1 MIIRDIFVKSID
13 RDLKGVIKV
22 GQAEDENI
30 KQELEEYVVTKE
42 LQKHFAVF
50 FDHYKKGISG
60 RTDKMGVWISGFFGS
75 GKSHFL
81 KIISYILENKT
92 VDGVPAIEFFERD
105 RKITD
110 SMVLADMKL
119 AANTP
124 STVILF
130 NIDSKSESTG
140 KKDKEA
146 ILSVFL
152 KVFNEKLGFCGAYPH
167 VADLER
173 RLTDEGKYTEFQEKF
188 EEITGD
194 SWLEERTAID
204 FIQDELV
211 EALSAIGFMSE
222 DAARNWCEKATEPYA
237 LSIDRFA
244 ALIKK
249 YIDGKGKNHHLIFLV
264 DEIGQYVG
272 DDTDLML
279 NLQTVTEDLGTACG
293 GKAWV
298 IVTSQQDIDS
308 ITKVKGRDFSKIQGR
323 FDTRLSLSS
332 ADVAEVI
339 RKRILDKNETGRSSL
354 AMLYDDK
361 ATVIKN
367 LILFN
372 DDAEKKLYSSRD
384 DFAITYPFVPYQF
397 NLLGSVLTAV
407 RTYGASGKHLADG
420 ERSMLAL
427 FKESAMRL
435 EYQELGAIVPF
446 YMFYGA
452 LEEFIDHSHRGVI
465 TKALDNEKLNPDHE
479 KECFDVNVLKVL
491 FMIKY
496 VKEIKA
502 TVENITSLMVSNI
515 NDDRMELQQK
525 VEDALKR
532 LIKQT
537 LVQKST
543 GETYVF
549 LTNEEQEINRAVEN
563 QNVEQSEITAK
574 VSELVFD
581 GLYSESKYRAPEL
594 KGRYSYG
601 FNRFVDNR
609 PHKANQSF
617 ALTLRVLTPNTDE
630 ITDEST
636 LRIISGQSTSVLV
649 VLPDDSSFLDEITMS
664 IKIEKFLTNEASKAA
679 TKYEQIKADK
689 RVELR
694 ERKEQSRLFLEEAFK
709 AADIYVNGDKI
720 QSSAKDVS
728 ARINEAMGKLAS
740 AVYSKLSYIDTPVS
754 DSDIRGVF
762 RDNAQ
767 QLTLGGESAEINRLA
782 VNDVADYI
790 ARSSAR
796 HVKTSMKT
804 LMDRFMAPPYGFI
817 EADVQWLVAK
827 LFRDGEIAF
836 YVNNE
841 MVSLVSKSADDLYRY
856 VTRKEYLEK
865 LMTEKR
871 VKANEKQKK
880 AVRAVMKDLL
890 NYTCPSDD
898 DDTIMSDFMK
908 RAANLKTDL
917 EKLEIIYNNQ
927 PAYPCRKII
936 TEGKKLLIDDL
947 DCKYPAEF
955 FTTVASIQDD
965 LLDFAEDYEPVKK
978 FFVGEQKGIWD
989 TSLKLMKIYNESKTY
1004 IVDKDVEAAVSA
1016 INAILRKP
1024 NPFSDIYKLPDLND
1038 KFREAY
1044 AKLVLT
1050 EQAPVL
1056 ETIKEARE
1064 RVFEE
1069 LNASHIKQKLSGRVI
1084 SSFDD
1089 ISDRAT
1095 HCNNMATLKN
1105 IRHETDALKV
1115 RLLNEITAEEE
1126 KYLAKQASKAAA
1138 ESTEIEAPVTPVH
1151 EQRRHKTV
1159 SIKTLTGRSTWRI
1172 ESDDDIQKYLTELEK
1187 KLKGEIVNNTI
1198 VNVEL

>member
-1 MIIRDIFVKSID
+1 MIIRDIFSKPID

-42 LQKHFAVF
+42 LQKHFATF
-50 FDHYKKGISG
+50 FSNYKRGING

-81 KIISYILENKT
+81 KIISYILENRT
-92 VDGVPAIEFFERD
+92 VDGVPAIEYFERD
-105 RKITD
+105 RKIAD

-173 RLTDEGKYTEFQEKF
+173 KLTEEGKYEQFKSKF
-188 EEITGD
+188 EEISGD

-211 EALSAIGFMSE
+211 ETLVAINFMSE
-222 DAARNWCEKATEPYA
+222 EAAQRWCDKATEPYS
-237 LSIDRFA
+237 LSIERFA
-244 ALIKK
+244 ELIKK
-249 YIDGKGKNHHLIFLV
+249 YIDSKERNHHLIFLV

-339 RKRILDKNETGRSSL
+339 RKRILDKNETGKTSL
-354 AMLYDDK
+354 SVLYDDK

-372 DDAEKKLYSSRD
+372 DDAEKKLYSGRD

-435 EYQELGAIVPF
+435 ENKELGAIVPF

-465 TKALDNEKLNPDHE
+465 TKALDIEKLNPEHE
-479 KECFDVNVLKVL
+479 TDCFDVNVLKVL

-502 TVENITSLMVSNI
+502 TVENITSLMVSDI
-515 NDDRMELQQK
+515 NEDRIELKQK
-525 VEDALKR
+525 VETALKR

-537 LVQKST
+537 LVQKSA

-563 QNVEQSEITAK
+563 QNIEQGEITAK

-594 KGRYSYG
+594 KGRYTYG
-601 FNRFVDNR
+601 FNRFVDSR
-609 PHKANQSF
+609 PHKANQNF
-617 ALTLRVLTPNTDE
+617 ALTLKVLTPNSDE
-630 ITDEST
+630 IHDDTT
-636 LRIISGQSTSVLV
+636 LRMLSGQNTSVLV
-649 VLPDDSSFLDEITMS
+649 VLPDDTAFLDEIAMS
-664 IKIEKFLTNEASKAA
+664 IKINKFLTSEASKAA

-694 ERKEQSRLFLEEAFK
+694 EHNEQSRIFLEEALK

-720 QSSAKDVS
+720 QPSAKDVS
-728 ARINEAMGKLAS
+728 TRINEALGA
-740 AVYSKLSYIDTPVS
+740 AVYNKLGYIDTPTS
-754 DSDIRGVF
+754 DSDIKAIF
-762 RDNAQ
+762 RDKGQ
-767 QLTLGGESAEINRLA
+767 QLTLGGTNSEVNKLA
-782 VNDVADYI
+782 LNEVGDYI
-790 ARSSAR
+790 ARNSAR

-804 LMDRFMAPPYGFI
+804 LMERFMAPPYGFI

-827 LFRDGEIAF
+827 LFKDGEIAF

-841 MVSLVSKSADDLYRY
+841 MVSLISKSADDLYRF

-871 VKANEKQKK
+871 VKANDRQKK

-890 NYTCPSDD
+890 TYTCPSDD
-898 DDTIMSDFMK
+898 DDTIMNAFMK
-908 RAANLKTDL
+908 RADNLKNDL
-917 EKLEIIYNNQ
+917 EKLEIMYNNQ

-936 TEGKKLLIDDL
+936 TNGKKLLIDVL
-947 DCKYPAEF
+947 DCKYPTEF
-955 FTTVASIQDD
+955 FSLVDQTQDD
-965 LLDFAEDYEPVKK
+965 FLDFAEDYEPIKK
-978 FFVGEQKGIWD
+978 FFAGDQVKIWD
-989 TSLKLMKIYNESKTY
+989 NSLNLMKIYDESKTY
-1004 IVDKDVEAAVSA
+1004 IVNKDVESAVTA
-1016 INAILRKP
+1016 IKAILYKD
-1024 NPFSDIYKLPDLND
+1024 NPFSDIYKLPDLNN
-1038 KFREAY
+1038 KFRTAY
-1044 AKLVLT
+1044 MVLVKA

-1056 ETIKEARE
+1056 DTINEARK
-1064 RVFEE
+1064 RVFDV
-1069 LNASHIKQKLSGRVI
+1069 LNASRCKDKFYNRVLNG
-1084 SSFDD
+1084 FDD
-1089 ISDRAT
+1089 LHEKAT
-1095 HCNNMATLKN
+1095 HCNNVATLKN
-1105 IRHETDALKV
+1105 IRYEADALKV
-1115 RLLNEITAEEE
+1115 RLLNEIQAEDNRI
-1126 KYLAKQASKAAA
+1126 LAAEQAAA
-1138 ESTEIEAPVTPVH
+1138 ITQS
-1151 EQRRHKTV
+1151 
-1159 SIKTLTGRSTWRI
+1159 
-1172 ESDDDIQKYLTELEK
+1172 
-1187 KLKGEIVNNTI
+1187 
-1198 VNVEL
+1198 

>member
-1 MIIRDIFVKSID
+1 MIIRDIFSKPID

-42 LQKHFAVF
+42 LQKHFATF
-50 FDHYKKGISG
+50 FSNYKRGING

-92 VDGVPAIEFFERD
+92 VDGIPAIEYFERD
-105 RKITD
+105 KKIAD

-173 RLTDEGKYTEFQEKF
+173 KLTEEGKYEQFKSKF
-188 EEITGD
+188 EEISGD

-211 EALSAIGFMSE
+211 ESLVAIDFMSE
-222 DAARNWCEKATEPYA
+222 EAAQRWCDKATEPYS
-237 LSIDRFA
+237 LSIERFA
-244 ALIKK
+244 ELIKK
-249 YIDGKGKNHHLIFLV
+249 YIDSKDRNHHLIFLV

-272 DDTDLML
+272 DNTDLML

-339 RKRILDKNETGRSSL
+339 RKRILDKNETGKTSL
-354 AMLYDDK
+354 SVLYDDK

-372 DDAEKKLYSSRD
+372 DDAEKKLYSDRN

-435 EYQELGAIVPF
+435 ENKELGAIVPF

-452 LEEFIDHSHRGVI
+452 LEEFIDHSHSVVI
-465 TKALDNEKLNPDHE
+465 SNAWKNEKLNPEHE
-479 KECFDVNVLKVL
+479 ADCFDVNVLKAL

-502 TVENITSLMVSNI
+502 TVENITSLMVSDI
-515 NDDRMELQQK
+515 NEDRIELKQK
-525 VEDALKR
+525 VEAALKR

-537 LVQKST
+537 LVQKSA

-563 QNVEQSEITAK
+563 QTVEQGELTAK
-574 VSELVFD
+574 VSELIFE
-581 GLYSESKYRAPEL
+581 GLYSENKYRAPEL
-594 KGRYSYG
+594 KGRYTYG
-601 FNRFVDNR
+601 FNRFVDSR
-609 PHKANQSF
+609 PHKANQNY
-617 ALTLRVLTPNTDE
+617 ALTLKVLTPNSDE
-630 ITDEST
+630 ITDEMA
-636 LRIISGQSTSVLV
+636 LRMLSGQNRSVLV
-649 VLPDDSSFLDEITMS
+649 VLPDDSAFLDEIKVS
-664 IKIEKFLTNEASKAA
+664 IQIEKYLTSEAGKTA

-694 ERKEQSRLFLEEAFK
+694 EHKDQSRIFLEEALK
-709 AADIYVNGDKI
+709 AADIYVDGDKI
-720 QSSAKDVS
+720 QPSTKDISS
-728 ARINEAMGKLAS
+728 RINEALGKLAA
-740 AVYSKLSYIDTPVS
+740 AVYNKLSYINTPTS
-754 DSDIRGVF
+754 DSDIKAIF
-762 RDNAQ
+762 RDNGQ
-767 QLTLGGESAEINRLA
+767 QLTLSGTSSEVNKLA
-782 VNDVADYI
+782 LNEVGDYI
-790 ARSSAR
+790 ARNSAR

-804 LMDRFMAPPYGFI
+804 LMERFMSPPYGFI

-827 LFRDGEIAF
+827 LFKDGEIAF

-841 MVSLVSKSADDLYRY
+841 MVSLISKSADDLYRF

-871 VKANEKQKK
+871 VKANERQKK

-890 NYTCPSDD
+890 TYTCPSDD
-898 DDTIMSDFMK
+898 DDTIMNAFMK
-908 RAANLKTDL
+908 QADNLKNDI
-917 EKLEIIYNNQ
+917 EKLEIMYNNQ
-927 PAYPCRKII
+927 PAYPCRKTI
-936 TEGKKLLIDDL
+936 TNGKKLLIDVL
-947 DCKYPAEF
+947 DCKYPTEF
-955 FTTVASIQDD
+955 FSLVDQTQDD
-965 LLDFAEDYEPVKK
+965 FLDFAEDYEPIKK
-978 FFVGEQKGIWD
+978 FFAGDQVKIWD
-989 TSLKLMKIYNESKTY
+989 NSLKLMKIYDESKTY
-1004 IVDKDVEAAVSA
+1004 IVDKDVESAVSA
-1016 INAILRKP
+1016 IKAILYKD
-1024 NPFSDIYKLPDLND
+1024 NPFSDIYKLPDLNN
-1038 KFREAY
+1038 KFRTAY
-1044 AKLVLT
+1044 MVLVKA

-1056 ETIKEARE
+1056 DTINEARK
-1064 RVFEE
+1064 RVFDE
-1069 LNASHIKQKLSGRVI
+1069 LNASRCKDRFYNRVLNG
-1084 SSFDD
+1084 FDD
-1089 ISDRAT
+1089 LHEKAT
-1095 HCNNMATLKN
+1095 HCNNVATLKN
-1105 IRHETDALKV
+1105 IRYEADALKV
-1115 RLLNEITAEEE
+1115 RLLNEIQAEDNRI
-1126 KYLAKQASKAAA
+1126 LAAEQAAA
-1138 ESTEIEAPVTPVH
+1138 AAQTDDAPVVAPAPK
-1151 EQRRHKTV
+1151 QKKQKTV
-1159 SIKTLTGRSTWRI
+1159 SVKTLTSQSTWRI
-1172 ESDDDIQKYLTELEK
+1172 ESDEDIKNYLADLERKLRGELED
-1187 KLKGEIVNNTI
+1187 NTI
-1198 VNVEL
+1198 INVEF